1 MTPQQLRARIRK
13 LDEDQPL
20 VARFEDAIRKRKSR
34 EKDVWYSSQK
44 EHWLGWL
51 NEYDGPGYYGRETW
65 DVTAETVYNRVVN
78 PAMVLWLGAAAGV
91 PRARVLKAIEAA
103 LAAKPSMS
111 SQSGAIRK
119 VIPWSLIAQRI

>member
-1 MTPQQLRARIRK
+1 MTPQQLRARILK
-13 LDEDQPL
+13 LKESHPL
-20 VARFEDAIRKRKSR
+20 AAHFEDAIRQRKTR
-34 EKDVWYSSQK
+34 KKDVWYSSQK

-51 NEYDGPGYYGRETW
+51 KEYDGPGFYGRETW

-91 PRARVLKAIEAA
+91 PRARVQEAIDAA

-111 SQSGAIRK
+111 AQSGAIRK
-119 VIPWSLIAQRI
+119 FIPWSLIAQYL